1 MNTDPIPTTPVESS
15 NIAALGY
22 DHPSATLAVVFKA
35 RPTKTKGLKPETI
48 FHYAPVPKP
57 LAMRFMRAESKGAF
71 FASFIRDV
79 PAIGTLLFCDCGMW
93 REFQDHKIGCVALIR
108 AEQAFHGDIESK

>member
-22 DHPSATLAVVFKA
+22 DHPSATLVVVFKA
-35 RPTKTKGLKPETI
+35 RQTKTKGLKPETI

-79 PAIGTLLFCDCGMW
+79 PAIGTFLFCTCGRW
-93 REFQDHKIGCVALIR
+93 REENEHNIDCVAVIR
-108 AEQAFHGDIESK
+108 AEREIHGSIEK